1 MLSRRSFLGGTAAAA
16 LAVSRK
22 THASQVDPQTLVER
36 AMAGI
41 DKDRFID
48 THVHVIGNGAGGT
61 GCTVHPRMTDLWSH
75 PMDWIRFQVYTR
87 ASGIT
92 DLSRADQEY
101 LEVLQK
107 RVHAMPHQG
116 RTFLLAFDGVYD
128 EKGQPRL
135 DDTVFHTP
143 TKHVLQA
150 AKTDPRFAAVAS
162 IHPYRTDAA
171 EALHEAA
178 DGGAVAVKW
187 LPNAMWID
195 PSSSLCDPAYAVM
208 AERGLPLI
216 CHAGDEQAVHAADTQ
231 EFGNPLRL
239 RRALDHGVTVI
250 VAHCASHGFSK
261 DLDAPG
267 HPSIS
272 SFELFLRM
280 MDNESHIGQLWG
292 EISAVPLMN
301 RVKTAVPTLL
311 KRTDLHHR
319 LVHGS
324 DYPIPGVDPLI
335 NLWQLWHLGLIRW
348 EDRAPL
354 AQLFNENP
362 ILGDFVLKRI
372 FITEDEQT
380 EGFPPSVFCP
390 PWSLFPNLS

>member
-1 MLSRRSFLGGTAAAA
+1 MFSRRSFLGGAAASA
-16 LAVSRK
+16 LVVPGKA
-22 THASQVDPQTLVER
+22 HASKSEQQALIDR
-36 AMAGI
+36 AMTGI
-41 DKDRFID
+41 DSDRFID

-92 DLSRADQEY
+92 DLERADQEY
-101 LEVLQK
+101 LEVLTQ
-107 RVHAMPHQG
+107 RVRAMPHQG

-128 EKGQPRL
+128 KNGQARH

-143 TKHVLQA
+143 TKHALEA
-150 AKTDPRFAAVAS
+150 AKADVRFAAVAS
-162 IHPYRTDAA
+162 IHPYRKDAA

-178 DGGAVAVKW
+178 DEGAVAVKW

-195 PSSSLCDPAYAVM
+195 PSSPLCDSAYAVM

-216 CHAGDEQAVHAADTQ
+216 CHAGEEQAVHAEDTQ

-239 RRALDHGVTVI
+239 RRALDQGVTVI

-267 HPSIS
+267 HPSVS

-280 MDNESHIGQLWG
+280 MDNENYIGKLWG
-292 EISAVPLMN
+292 EISAITLLN
-301 RVKTAVPTLL
+301 RVKTAVPQLL
-311 KRTDLHHR
+311 KRKDLHHR

-335 NLWQLWHLGLIRW
+335 NLWQLWVLGLIRW

-362 ILGDFVLKRI
+362 ILGDFVLKRV
-372 FITEDEQT
+372 FINDDGN